1 MEKLI
6 EQIIE
11 LEWEFFQ
18 STNNEGGTA
27 SCQEDHQTFVIM
39 RGAQFSCFSR
49 ELLQSWLRDL
59 QRAKEE
65 GRNLIA
71 EKYARMME
79 STAPERYRE
88 LAPYLIQHNAERLA
102 ITEEIIKIQV
112 EWLMECQERYPA
124 IIAKARPIHTSED
137 TPYDTSAETYLRG
150 ELGTYSDETLLC
162 YGRYVVSLKKEGQNL
177 NEMICEKEVKSY
189 GYLSLDDAEKQ
200 EADLIS
206 VSMSTDK

>member
-1 MEKLI
+1 
-6 EQIIE
+6 
-11 LEWEFFQ
+11 
-18 STNNEGGTA
+18 
-27 SCQEDHQTFVIM
+27 
-39 RGAQFSCFSR
+39 
-49 ELLQSWLRDL
+49 
-59 QRAKEE
+59 
-65 GRNLIA
+65 
-71 EKYARMME
+71 
-79 STAPERYRE
+79 
-88 LAPYLIQHNAERLA
+88 
-102 ITEEIIKIQV
+102 
-112 EWLMECQERYPA
+112 MECQERYPA

-200 EADLIS
+200 EADPIS